1 MNQNASKISSAT
13 KAKILAELEAPGRS
27 VLDIAK
33 SYNVSTTSIYNWHK
47 EKEAQELAASTN
59 NFVELSL
66 KETEHIS
73 LQKAS
78 LIFDNFSLII
88 EGKLNTKTLTAIIHI
103 LEEQSC

>member
-1 MNQNASKISSAT
+1 MSKNANIISSAT
-13 KAKILAELEAPGRS
+13 KAQILAELEVPGRLVS
-27 VLDIAK
+27 EIAK
-33 SYNVSTTSIYNWHK
+33 TYNVSTTSIYNWHK
-47 EKEAQELAASTN
+47 EAQQLASSTN

-78 LIFDNFSLII
+78 LIFDNFSLVV
-88 EGKLNTKTLTAIIHI
+88 EGKLNTKALTAIIKI